1 MTDANEAAKEE
12 AIKIPDV
19 LPVLPLKDL
28 VIFPFIIVP
37 LSVSREKS
45 INAVD
50 QALAENRVIM
60 LTAQKD
66 FQNEDPGEEDLYRVG
81 TVAIIMRMLKLPDGR
96 IRILVQGLSR
106 ARIDYFIQTAPFLK
120 AKITRIEEPVTKERG
135 LEVEA
140 LIRAVKQN
148 LDRAVSLGKNISPEV
163 MVIAANLDDPAR
175 LTDLAASNLD
185 LKLEEAQS
193 ILETMDPVERLKKVN
208 EMLTREINLLT
219 MQQEISS
226 AAQGEMNKSQREYF
240 LRQQLKAI
248 QSELGEGEELAE
260 EVENYRKKIEE
271 KSITAEAR
279 DEVEKQI
286 KRLER
291 THPDSAETSI
301 IRTYLDWMTGLPW
314 GVMSAD
320 NHDLQRARTILD
332 EDHYDLEKIKE
343 RILEYLA
350 VRKLRGQKMKGPI
363 LCFVGPPGV
372 GKTSLGRSIARALD
386 RKFVRISLGGVRDE
400 AEIRGH
406 RRTYVGALPGRIIQG
421 INQAGTSNPVFMLDE
436 VDKIGADYRGDPSSA
451 LLEVL
456 DPEQN
461 FSFRDH
467 YLGVPYD
474 LSNVMFIVTANVL
487 DTIQPAF
494 LDRMEV
500 IRLSGYTDEEKL
512 AIAKQHLI
520 PKQMEENGIKE
531 IAVVW
536 TDAGITK
543 VITGYTKEA
552 GLRNLEREIGTI
564 CRKIAVQVAEGKTQE
579 TYRITDGNVEKFLG
593 PMRHFAR
600 GAAGTRSGRRG
611 HRTGLDRGRRRHPLH
626 RSDGRARQGQAL
638 TDRTARRRDEGIGT
652 GGADLRPRPR
662 RRAGHRTRLLRDPR
676 HPHPRAR
683 RRDPEGRAVGRC
695 HDHDGHRLGPDRP
708 SGAPQRGHDRRD
720 HAARRRPADRRRQGE
735 GARGARG
742 EDQHGDPAEAE
753 RARPDRRAGADQAG
767 HAVPLRRAHRGRAED
782 RAPRP
787 LGRRAEDHRARRPR
801 VETASHS
808 GAGGGAGSAGRR
820 FDRFVNSCHPEHSN
834 HAGATPKRR
843 NVRSFPLS
851 PPQRGEGR
859 GEGSCSRPQG
869 DPSSA
874 FGTFSPLRRG
884 EGQRTPEPA

>member
-1 MTDANEAAKEE
+1 MTDANETSKEE

-106 ARIDYFIQTAPFLK
+106 ARIDYFIQTAPFFK
-120 AKITRIEEPVTKERG
+120 AKITRIEEPVTKDRG

-271 KSITAEAR
+271 KAMPTEAR
-279 DEVEKQI
+279 EEVEKQI

-291 THPDSAETSI
+291 SHPDSAETSI

-314 GVMSAD
+314 GVLSAD
-320 NHDLQRARTILD
+320 NHDLARARQILD

-406 RRTYVGALPGRIIQG
+406 RRTYVGALPGRIVQA
-421 INQAGTSNPVFMLDE
+421 INQGATSNPVFMLDE

-467 YLGVPYD
+467 YLGVSYD

-512 AIAKQHLI
+512 SIARQHLL
-520 PKQMEENGIKE
+520 PKQMEENGIKDMP
-531 IAVVW
+531 VVW
-536 TDAGITK
+536 TDSGIVK

-564 CRKIAVQVAEGKTQE
+564 CRKIAVQVAEGKTEE
-579 TYRITDGNVEKFLG
+579 TYRITDTNVDKYLG
-593 PMRHFAR
+593 PMRHFAEELLDR
-600 GAAGTRSGRRG
+600 DQIGVA
-611 HRTGLDRGRRRHPLH
+611 TGLAWTAVGGDILFIEVTAVRGKGKL
-626 RSDGRARQGQAL
+626 SLTGQLGEVMKESAQAAL
-638 TDRTARRRDEGIGT
+638 TYSRAHADEQGI
-652 GGADLRPRPR
+652 
-662 RRAGHRTRLLRDPR
+662 
-676 HPHPRAR
+676 
-683 RRDPEGRAVGRC
+683 
-695 HDHDGHRLGPDRP
+695 
-708 SGAPQRGHDRRD
+708 
-720 HAARRRPADRRRQGE
+720 PADYFE
-735 GARGARG
+735 TH
-742 EDQHGDPAEAE
+742 DIHVHVP
-753 RARPDRRAGADQAG
+753 AGAIPKDG
-767 HAVPLRRAHRGRAED
+767 P
-782 RAPRP
+782 
-787 LGRRAEDHRARRPR
+787 
-801 VETASHS
+801 
-808 GAGGGAGSAGRR
+808 SAGITITAAIISVLTGRP
-820 FDRFVNSCHPEHSN
+820 V
-834 HAGATPKRR
+834 RR
-843 NVRSFPLS
+843 NVAMTGEVTLRGDILPIGGVKEKVLAARAAKISIVILPKLNERDLVEVPEPIKRDMQFFFVEHIEEVLKIALLEPAAAEQRTTERAGRESKPL
-851 PPQRGEGR
+851 P
-859 GEGSCSRPQG
+859 
-869 DPSSA
+869 
-874 FGTFSPLRRG
+874 
-884 EGQRTPEPA
+884 TPEPAAHDRPAAQPR

>member
-1 MTDANEAAKEE
+1 MTEPNESAKEE

-66 FQNEDPGEEDLYRVG
+66 FQNEDPGEDDLYRIG

-96 IRILVQGLSR
+96 IRILVQGLAR
-106 ARIDYFIQTAPFLK
+106 ARVDYFIQTAPFFK
-120 AKITRIEEPVTKERG
+120 AKITRIEEPVVKERG
-135 LEVEA
+135 LETEA
-140 LIRAVKQN
+140 LIRSAKQN
-148 LDRAVSLGKNISPEV
+148 LDKAVSLGKNISPEV

-185 LKLEEAQS
+185 LKLEEAQN
-193 ILETMDPVERLKKVN
+193 ILETLDPVERLKKVN
-208 EMLTREINLLT
+208 DMLVREINLLT

-260 EVENYRKKIEE
+260 EIENYRKKIEE
-271 KSITAEAR
+271 KMMPEEAKE
-279 DEVEKQI
+279 EVDKQI

-291 THPDSAETSI
+291 SHPDSAETSI

-314 GVMSAD
+314 GVMSQD
-320 NHDLQRARTILD
+320 NHDLQHARTILD

-350 VRKLRGQKMKGPI
+350 VRKLKGTKMKGPI

-372 GKTSLGRSIARALD
+372 GKTSLGRSIARALN

-406 RRTYVGALPGRIIQG
+406 RRTYVGALPGRIVQG
-421 INQAGTSNPVFMLDE
+421 INQAQTGNPVFMLDE

-467 YLGVPYD
+467 YLGVAYD

-487 DTIQPAF
+487 ETIQPAF
-494 LDRMEV
+494 LDRMEI
-500 IRLSGYTDEEKL
+500 IRLSGYTDEEKIM
-512 AIAKQHLI
+512 IARRHLI
-520 PKQMEENGIKE
+520 PKQMEENGITQTE
-531 IAVVW
+531 VVW
-536 TDAGITK
+536 TDLGITK
-543 VITGYTKEA
+543 ITTGYTKEA

-564 CRKIAVQVAEGKTQE
+564 CRKIAVDLAEGKAKE
-579 TYRITDGNVEKFLG
+579 SYRITDSTVERYLG
-593 PMRHFAR
+593 PMRHFTEELLERDQVGVA
-600 GAAGTRSGRRG
+600 
-611 HRTGLDRGRRRHPLH
+611 TGLAWTAVGGDILFIEAIAVKGKGKL
-626 RSDGRARQGQAL
+626 QLTGQLGDVMKESAQAAL
-638 TDRTARRRDEGIGT
+638 TYSRAHAEEQGVDPDYFESHDIHIHVPAGAIPKDGPSAGIT
-652 GGADLRPRPR
+652 MTLAIISVI
-662 RRAGHRTRLLRDPR
+662 T
-676 HPHPRAR
+676 
-683 RRDPEGRAVGRC
+683 
-695 HDHDGHRLGPDRP
+695 
-708 SGAPQRGHDRRD
+708 
-720 HAARRRPADRRRQGE
+720 RRP
-735 GARGARG
+735 
-742 EDQHGDPAEAE
+742 
-753 RARPDRRAGADQAG
+753 
-767 HAVPLRRAHRGRAED
+767 V
-782 RAPRP
+782 
-787 LGRRAEDHRARRPR
+787 
-801 VETASHS
+801 
-808 GAGGGAGSAGRR
+808 
-820 FDRFVNSCHPEHSN
+820 
-834 HAGATPKRR
+834 RR
-843 NVRSFPLS
+843 NVAMTGEVTL
-851 PPQRGEGR
+851 RGEILPIGGVKEKVLAAR
-859 GEGSCSRPQG
+859 AAKLNTVILPKLNQRDLVDVP
-869 DPSSA
+869 DPIKRDMTFYFVEHVEDVLKIALLEPEKAEQKTVDRSA
-874 FGTFSPLRRG
+874 REATRLS
-884 EGQRTPEPA
+884 EPKPATDEEPVVHQAK